1 MTLSSD
7 TDQSRYRVWDYP
19 IKEQYTH
26 IFKVHLQKYVH
37 RSTKSDKQASNIN
50 ANANYYFQTIKN
62 TGMVKNAK
70 EGFEKVLADEDGTF
84 AFIHEASQVRQCNI
98 NVIYIIVTALEHH
111 QR

>member
-26 IFKVHLQKYVH
+26 IFKVYLQKY
-37 RSTKSDKQASNIN
+37 SYSYTKNPEQASYIH

-84 AFIHEASQVRQCNI
+84 AFIHEASQVFFYQ
-98 NVIYIIVTALEHH
+98 
-111 QR
+111 